1 MSDEENLENGTAGK
15 RCTSVDLKLCI
26 SPHCERLGNRYL
38 ASLVCQS
45 VCHWSPCLLD
55 TKTECPYLEYQI
67 GISQKPCDLHRQ
79 SFILA
84 SRGILSSYPDAVNLL
99 CALEKMIY
107 LSLLSCKV
115 ILGVIFDWRLFRR
128 RTLAMI
134 QRLAIWSLEAGV
146 TSFSL
151 ASEEKKKSLL
161 ESLLSTLN

>member
-1 MSDEENLENGTAGK
+1 MSDEENLENGTVGR

-26 SPHCERLGNRYL
+26 SPHWERLGNRYL
-38 ASLVCQS
+38 ASLLCQS
-45 VCHWSPCLLD
+45 HWSPCLLD
-55 TKTECPYLEYQI
+55 TKTECPYLKHQI

-84 SRGILSSYPDAVNLL
+84 SKGILSSYPDAMNLL

-107 LSLLSCKV
+107 LSLLSCNV
-115 ILGVIFDWRLFRR
+115 ILGPIFDWRLFRR

-134 QRLAIWSLEAGV
+134 QRLAVWSLQAGV

-151 ASEEKKKSLL
+151 AFEEKKKTLL